1 MPTETPRVYFGFRS
15 PYSRLGLH
23 IVKNAGIS
31 CTVIPFTGPPEGI
44 AFADPT
50 QNPAKLAYYRLD
62 VVRMTMRMGLSI
74 GLPDPFDVDFSPA
87 NNAAVAAAQDGCAL
101 EYALAVSDA
110 RWGAGKNISDLAVLR
125 DAATHIN
132 WDIAKVDAAQSDQNI
147 QNALAENRTLI
158 ESDQVFGVPFAVNG
172 ASKYWGHDRFDLF
185 VEESNAF
192 SAR

>member
-62 VVRMTMRMGLSI
+62 VVRMTMRMGLPI

-101 EYALAVSDA
+101 EYALAV
-110 RWGAGKNISDLAVLR
+110 LR

-132 WDIAKVDAAQSDQNI
+132 WDTTKVDAAQSDQNI